1 MHTCNKNMKICIVSD
16 YLPGFHRIWSGAE
29 LLAVTLGE
37 ILQEKSCKILFL
49 TTPWDFEPK
58 DGHDQV
64 CAVRTPAK
72 RLGTL
77 SRNFPV
83 DIVALWCLYKRL
95 KTFKPDVVHIN
106 AKYLFVPTIIVCSRL
121 NIPTVF
127 TVPDYFMFCPT
138 TFIRKPDGSACTHYH
153 GAHCCDCLS
162 AISNGTTRKIL
173 ARIPKCFSKAVL
185 ALRAKQ
191 FDYFL
196 KKVSA
201 YITLTK
207 LSKQRLVGYGIP
219 DEKINIIYHY
229 RLAKPRE
236 SNVSISNPSAVFAGW
251 LSEENGTDILVE
263 ALAKV
268 VQKNNRAKLYLVGT
282 GEESFVDKLREQIT
296 NNNISENVFFLGK
309 RDNRETLDIIS
320 RCDVVVVPHQWAKEF
335 GPVIL
340 LEAMA
345 LGKPVITSK
354 IGATEEFVVDG
365 ENGFLV
371 SDFKNAGVFAEKLV
385 RLLSDARLARQMGER
400 GKSAVSFLTDNST
413 GEMLLNLYRKLMDQ
427 ESRCAVDTSEKRG

>member
-1 MHTCNKNMKICIVSD
+1 VRVAIVSD
-16 YLPGFHRIWSGAE
+16 YLPGFHRMWSGAE

-37 ILQEKSCKILFL
+37 MLKEKSCKILFL

-138 TFIRKPDGSACTHYH
+138 TFIRKPDGSVCTHYH

-196 KKVSA
+196 KKVRA

-263 ALAKV
+263 AFAKV
-268 VQKNNRAKLYLVGT
+268 VQRNNRAKLYLVGT
-282 GEESFVDKLREQIT
+282 GEESFVDKLRERIA
-296 NNNISENVFFLGK
+296 NNNISENIFFLGK
-309 RDNRETLDIIS
+309 RDNKESLDIIS

-365 ENGFLV
+365 KNGFLV
-371 SDFKNAGVFAEKLV
+371 DDFRNPAAFAE
-385 RLLSDARLARQMGER
+385 RMRQ
-400 GKSAVSFLTDNST
+400 
-413 GEMLLNLYRKLMDQ
+413 LLNSPETASKMGKDAKQSTSQLFGVSCADELLALYSSLLN
-427 ESRCAVDTSEKRG
+427 KRQF

>member
-1 MHTCNKNMKICIVSD
+1 LHTRNTNMKICIVSD

-37 ILQEKSCKILFL
+37 MLKENSCEILFL

-64 CAVRTPAK
+64 RAVRTPAK

-77 SRNFPV
+77 SRNFPL
-83 DIVALWCLYKRL
+83 DIVALWSLYRRL
-95 KTFKPDVVHIN
+95 KNYRPDVVHIN
-106 AKYLFVPTIIVCSRL
+106 AKYLFLPTLIVCSRL

-127 TVPDYFMFCPT
+127 TVPDYFIFCPT
-138 TFIRKPDGSACTHYH
+138 TFIRKPDGTACTVYH

-191 FDYFL
+191 FDYFM
-196 KKVSA
+196 KKVNA
-201 YITLTK
+201 YIALTK

-263 ALAKV
+263 AFAKV

-282 GEESFVDKLREQIT
+282 GEESFVDKLREQIA
-296 NNNISENVFFLGK
+296 NNNISENIFFLGK
-309 RDNRETLDIIS
+309 RDNKEALDIIS

-345 LGKPVITSK
+345 MGKPVITSK
-354 IGATEEFVVDG
+354 IGATEEFVVNG

-371 SDFKNAGVFAEKLV
+371 DDFRNPAAFAE
-385 RLLSDARLARQMGER
+385 RMRQ
-400 GKSAVSFLTDNST
+400 
-413 GEMLLNLYRKLMDQ
+413 LLNSPETASKMGKDAKQSTSQLFGASCADELLALYSSLLN
-427 ESRCAVDTSEKRG
+427 KRQF

>member
-1 MHTCNKNMKICIVSD
+1 MKICIVSD

-37 ILQEKSCKILFL
+37 MLKENSCEILFL

-64 CAVRTPAK
+64 RAVRTPAK

-77 SRNFPV
+77 SRNFPL
-83 DIVALWCLYKRL
+83 DIVALWSLYRRL
-95 KTFKPDVVHIN
+95 KNYRPDVVHIN
-106 AKYLFVPTIIVCSRL
+106 AKYLFLPTLIVCSRL

-127 TVPDYFMFCPT
+127 TVPDYFIFCPT
-138 TFIRKPDGSACTHYH
+138 TFIRKPDGTACTLYH

-251 LSEENGTDILVE
+251 LSEENGTDILVKAF
-263 ALAKV
+263 ALTV
-268 VQKNNRAKLYLVGT
+268 REIPHAKLYLVGT
-282 GEESFVDKLREQIT
+282 GSDSFIEQLKKHIAAG
-296 NNNISENVFFLGK
+296 NVTDNVIFLGN
-309 RDNRETLDIIS
+309 RDNQEALSIIS
-320 RCDVVVVPHQWAKEF
+320 KCDVVVVPHQWAKEF

-354 IGATEEFVVDG
+354 IGATEEFVVNG
-365 ENGFLV
+365 KNGFLV

-400 GKSAVSFLTDNST
+400 GKSAVSFLTDSST